1 MDAIAFTQTIE
12 FFFQIHFHHTHK
24 INNAEAYSY
33 LRVAK
38 HIQDEFI
45 EMFSNGMT
53 PSAAKA
59 YHEIKLTANIDDDMQ
74 TIKLL
79 ADAQTN
85 PTDRQVY
92 QMFDYWR

>member
-1 MDAIAFTQTIE
+1 
-12 FFFQIHFHHTHK
+12 
-24 INNAEAYSY
+24 
-33 LRVAK
+33 
-38 HIQDEFI
+38 
-45 EMFSNGMT
+45 MFSNGMT

-59 YHEIKLTANIDDDMQ
+59 YHEIKITANIDDDMQ
-74 TIKLL
+74 VIKLL